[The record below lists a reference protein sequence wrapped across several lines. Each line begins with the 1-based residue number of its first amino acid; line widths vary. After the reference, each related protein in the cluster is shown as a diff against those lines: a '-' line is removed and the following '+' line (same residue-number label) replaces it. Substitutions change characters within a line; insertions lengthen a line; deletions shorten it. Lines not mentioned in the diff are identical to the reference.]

1 VMKKGLWEE
10 TPYPGPVQPATIP
23 TPPDMKFRVVKKN
36 VFDYLHN
43 EEELWNQM
51 NEQCEWRGH
60 VETMAGGLAPC
71 TLALGKPA
79 PTQFY
84 KVTHGGKTVITHSR
98 RITPLNIGGVR
109 VGSPDK
115 SYINGECHFVKSATV
130 SKLTLEMFGTE
141 LYLPGQD
148 LIERQ
153 GKDYIG
159 YEKGVSFGEGVIKTA
174 EFESPLRYKIA
185 MTDGAGDVK
194 AIMTMSTV
202 IDKTEYVWE
211 GELVK
216 ETKFLAYRGK
226 HWCAPKFSA
235 NKEGD
240 HTVRL
245 ATSFCMF
252 QLTIGGHLPSVVSTA
267 IGKRFANL
275 STRSFWVFKESA
287 DGGAPVE
294 EQVSAGNQVVKPA
307 EFVAS
312 LGEEPRIVF
321 AVCKTEAAHAPQS
334 CVILWNAHTADRF
347 TFGMSKTQMDF
358 VMARQAIV
366 LNADSLE
373 TLQAAVHKSKDL
385 KGDTL
390 VSIGAK

>member
-1 VMKKGLWEE
+1 LCSIAAERKSSAWRRSSLWKQRNASEFRLHLW
-10 TPYPGPVQPATIP
+10 PFDDHASAWAAT
-23 TPPDMKFRVVKKN
+23 
-36 VFDYLHN
+36 
-43 EEELWNQM
+43 
-51 NEQCEWRGH
+51 
-60 VETMAGGLAPC
+60 
-71 TLALGKPA
+71 
-79 PTQFY
+79 
-84 KVTHGGKTVITHSR
+84 
-98 RITPLNIGGVR
+98 
-109 VGSPDK
+109 
-115 SYINGECHFVKSATV
+115 NG
-130 SKLTLEMFGTE
+130 
-141 LYLPGQD
+141 
-148 LIERQ
+148 R
-153 GKDYIG
+153 
-159 YEKGVSFGEGVIKTA
+159 
-174 EFESPLRYKIA
+174 
-185 MTDGAGDVK
+185 
-194 AIMTMSTV
+194 
-202 IDKTEYVWE
+202 YVWE